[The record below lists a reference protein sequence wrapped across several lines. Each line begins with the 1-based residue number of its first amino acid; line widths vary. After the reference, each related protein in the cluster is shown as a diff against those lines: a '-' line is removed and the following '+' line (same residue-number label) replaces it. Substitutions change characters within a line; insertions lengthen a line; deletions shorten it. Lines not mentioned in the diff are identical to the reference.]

1 MLAYGNNLLSSSVDL
16 FRSGS
21 LAMIGEITHVLE
33 GIIIE
38 TTAVFLENSHHKSE
52 AVVLAWHESLNRVFG
67 LEHSVENVINSDSVL
82 KLSLKSKVSIFVTIL
97 GNLGV
102 QIVQLSIT
110 RVDVT
115 SRFLLSLLFL

>member
-1 MLAYGNNLLSSSVDL
+1 MLAYGNNLFSGSVDL

-21 LAMIGEITHVLE
+21 LAMIGEVTHVLE

-38 TTAVFLENSHHKSE
+38 TTTVFLENSHHESK

-67 LEHSVENVINSDSVL
+67 LEDGVENAINSDSVV
-82 KLSLKSKVSIFVTIL
+82 KLSLKSKVGILVTIL

-102 QIVQLSIT
+102 QV
-110 RVDVT
+110 V
-115 SRFLLSLLFL
+115 